1 MCFYFSIR
9 FQAVIFRILLAS
21 LTLTLA
27 ILLEVGLSSLHN
39 FNTLNQTRFYIWF
52 LEKLI
57 FFFKVFHLAVF
68 NQFISSV
75 IVNTTIPIVSYLTIN
90 RYFFFGEFETVFTA
104 TLVATKPSRTMVDFF
119 FRFSFSIRRLRIGTT
134 SFFVALFA
142 EMVDSKIW

>member
-1 MCFYFSIR
+1 MFYLSIW

-27 ILLEVGLSSLHN
+27 ILLEGCLSSLHN
-39 FNTLNQTRFYIWF
+39 FTTLNQTRFYIWL

-57 FFFKVFHLAVF
+57 FFFQVFHHAVF

-90 RYFFFGEFETVFTA
+90 RYFFFGKFETVFTA
-104 TLVATKPSRTMVDFF
+104 TLVATKLSITIVEFN
-119 FRFSFSIRRLRIGTT
+119 FSIRRVCFGTT
-134 SFFVALFA
+134 SLLVALIA
-142 EMVDSKIW
+142 KMVDSKMW